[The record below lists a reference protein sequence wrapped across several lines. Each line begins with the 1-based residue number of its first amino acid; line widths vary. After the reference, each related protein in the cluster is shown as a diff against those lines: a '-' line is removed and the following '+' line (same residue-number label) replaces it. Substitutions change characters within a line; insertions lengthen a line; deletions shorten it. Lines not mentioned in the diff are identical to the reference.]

1 LPLKERHR
9 LPYSINAAITNNQR
23 DSYIKNK
30 AVVPTSGVIDSL
42 GVSSA
47 ALSYQKR
54 TPIPPPSTEL
64 THSTMCLLSWNPA
77 VSKFWLMGGA

>member
-1 LPLKERHR
+1 M

-42 GVSSA
+42 GVS
-47 ALSYQKR
+47 Y
-54 TPIPPPSTEL
+54 
-64 THSTMCLLSWNPA
+64 LLPYLIKS
-77 VSKFWLMGGA
+77 VR